1 MAMDYWTKFK
11 FRLTKRERYY
21 VSAGI
26 VMVILIVILQFALFP
41 FLAEKKKVR
50 RSIQA
55 KEQTLKKLISLSSEY
70 MALKTN
76 SVDIEKALA
85 GRPGNF
91 TLFSFLEKQAG
102 RSGVKPNIKY
112 MKPST
117 STNRESYNES
127 TVEMKL
133 ENVTLEQLVEY
144 LYLVESPENLVMIK
158 RISIK
163 QSRGSP
169 EYLTVLMQL
178 VTYLRD

>member
-1 MAMDYWTKFK
+1 MD
-11 FRLTKRERYY
+11 FRTRLKLTKHERYY
-21 VSAGI
+21 VSAGAVLI
-26 VMVILIVILQFALFP
+26 ILIIILQFALFP
-41 FLAEKKKVR
+41 FLGEKKKVR

-55 KEQTLKKLISLSSEY
+55 KEQILKELASLSSEY
-70 MALKTN
+70 MALREN

-117 STNRESYNES
+117 SINRESYSES

-144 LYLVESPENLVMIK
+144 LYLVESPENLVGIK

-178 VTYLRD
+178 ITYIK

>member
-1 MAMDYWTKFK
+1 MD
-11 FRLTKRERYY
+11 FRTRLKLTKHERYY
-21 VSAGI
+21 VSAGT
-26 VMVILIVILQFALFP
+26 VLVILIIIFQFVLFP
-41 FLAEKKKVR
+41 FLGEKRKVK
-50 RSIQA
+50 RSIHA
-55 KEQTLKKLISLSSEY
+55 KEQTLKELISLSSEY
-70 MALKTN
+70 MALKEN
-76 SVDIEKALA
+76 SVDIEKAIA

-117 STNRESYNES
+117 SINRESYSES

-144 LYLVESPENLVMIK
+144 LYLVESPDNLVGIK

-178 VTYLRD
+178 ITYLK

>member
-21 VSAGI
+21 VSAGAI
-26 VMVILIVILQFALFP
+26 LVIFIIILQFVLFP
-41 FLAEKKKVR
+41 FLGEKKKIKL
-50 RSIQA
+50 SIQT
-55 KEQTLKKLISLSSEY
+55 KEQTLKELVSLSSEY
-70 MALKTN
+70 MALKDN
-76 SVDIEKALA
+76 SVDIEKTLA
-85 GRPGNF
+85 RRSGNF

-117 STNRESYNES
+117 STNPESYKES

-144 LYLVESPENLVMIK
+144 LYLVESPENLVGIK

-169 EYLTVLMQL
+169 EYLTVLIQL
-178 VTYLRD
+178 VTYLKD